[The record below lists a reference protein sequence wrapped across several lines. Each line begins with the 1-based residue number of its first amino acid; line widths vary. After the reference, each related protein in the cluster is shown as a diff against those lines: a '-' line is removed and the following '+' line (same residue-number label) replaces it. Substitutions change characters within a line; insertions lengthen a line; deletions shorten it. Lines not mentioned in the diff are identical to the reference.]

1 MTFGNTKLPSTL
13 VCASVVVPRAALT
26 KVTVAPGTTAP
37 CASLTEP
44 ETVPVVICAET
55 GTAVAQTAIH
65 TATEILKASP
75 DHNDLLSSATPTA
88 RERDQCSPVLR
99 PWWVSCRAALHF
111 FESLASLSLPHD
123 PRPCIIRPRSGPHRS
138 SGRKT
143 CRKNRVRSGSVPG
156 ARTSPRRWWFL
167 PRCVCCVE
175 SASAQLFQWTPEQ
188 LIKYTSKNPYD
199 RSPDGRPKVP
209 DEMLERLKGLVAEE
223 VQAVLPG
230 RGFPNQFEPR
240 DGWKVLQPDQKMV
253 GRVFTIQFM
262 PLRGDIAEV
271 DEADAK
277 AKGTTPARNQT
288 AIDMLQPGDV
298 IVADVFGADWNFVGN
313 KLAHYIQT
321 TTKNGMIVDGGVY
334 WLERIA
340 ATGMQ
345 AYYKNSFPTQG
356 MRVMVTG
363 INIPVRIGKALVMPG
378 DVVLADRE
386 GLWFIPPHMVKDVVE
401 SGEMSK
407 ARDDWSLMML
417 GTGKYTSRQIYGP
430 LTPEL
435 EKQRDDYIFQK
446 TGRRA
451 PRDR

>member
-1 MTFGNTKLPSTL
+1 MRQEDVMSQGQVLPPGRIVRRARVVSTL
-13 VCASVVVPRAALT
+13 FALIATFVCV
-26 KVTVAPGTTAP
+26 
-37 CASLTEP
+37 
-44 ETVPVVICAET
+44 
-55 GTAVAQTAIH
+55 
-65 TATEILKASP
+65 
-75 DHNDLLSSATPTA
+75 D
-88 RERDQCSPVLR
+88 
-99 PWWVSCRAALHF
+99 
-111 FESLASLSLPHD
+111 
-123 PRPCIIRPRSGPHRS
+123 
-138 SGRKT
+138 
-143 CRKNRVRSGSVPG
+143 
-156 ARTSPRRWWFL
+156 
-167 PRCVCCVE
+167 

-199 RSPDGRPKVP
+199 RFPDGRPKVP
-209 DEMLERLKGLVAEE
+209 DEMLQRLKELIAEE

-230 RGFPNQFEPR
+230 RGYPNQFEPR
-240 DGWKVLQPDQKMV
+240 DGWRVLQPNQKMV
-253 GRVFTIQFM
+253 GRVLTVQFM
-262 PLRGDIAEV
+262 PVRGDIVEV
-271 DEADAK
+271 DEAEAK
-277 AKGTTPARNQT
+277 AKGTSVARNQT

-340 ATGMQ
+340 ETGMQ

-363 INIPVRIGKALVMPG
+363 INIPVRIGKTLVMPG

-386 GLWFIPPHMVKDVVE
+386 GMWFIPPHMVKEVVE

-435 EKQRDDYIFQK
+435 QKERDEYVFKK
-446 TGRRA
+446 TGRR
-451 PRDR
+451 PSQERDQ

>member
-1 MTFGNTKLPSTL
+1 M
-13 VCASVVVPRAALT
+13 PRARWPH
-26 KVTVAPGTTAP
+26 VGT
-37 CASLTEP
+37 
-44 ETVPVVICAET
+44 I
-55 GTAVAQTAIH
+55 
-65 TATEILKASP
+65 
-75 DHNDLLSSATPTA
+75 
-88 RERDQCSPVLR
+88 
-99 PWWVSCRAALHF
+99 RAAG
-111 FESLASLSLPHD
+111 D
-123 PRPCIIRPRSGPHRS
+123 RPEDTQDMSRPRSVSALLVFAGMLWAVS
-138 SGRKT
+138 
-143 CRKNRVRSGSVPG
+143 
-156 ARTSPRRWWFL
+156 
-167 PRCVCCVE
+167 

-188 LIKYTSKNPYD
+188 LIKYTSKNPYE
-199 RSPDGRPKVP
+199 RFPDGRPKVP
-209 DEMLERLKGLVAEE
+209 DEMLERMKGLIAEE
-223 VQAVLPG
+223 VQAVLPAK
-230 RGFPNQFEPR
+230 GFPNQFESR
-240 DGWKVLQPDQKMV
+240 DGWRVLQPNQKMV
-253 GRVFTIQFM
+253 GRVFTVQFM

-288 AIDMLQPGDV
+288 AIDQLQPGDV

-334 WLERIA
+334 WLDRIA
-340 ATGMQ
+340 ETGMQ

-363 INIPVRIGKALVMPG
+363 INIPVRIGKVLVMPG

-386 GLWFIPPHMVKDVVE
+386 GLWFIPPHMVKEVVE

-435 EKQRDDYIFQK
+435 QKERDEYVFQK
-446 TGRRA
+446 TGRR
-451 PRDR
+451 PSPPTR